1 MTIFLSIVLAV
12 VGYFVLMYIT
22 TNLIGMVVR
31 GFFRDANLEKMK
43 TDNNVSIFIKKHNRA
58 DDVTTIVFV
67 IISILFFYLLY
78 RYLNIWAVFAA
89 LLLTVGRIPDLLWE
103 IKHGQK
109 TTMENMRRGPI
120 DIATSIMDW
129 LALPVIWWSLYTLLI

>member
-1 MTIFLSIVLAV
+1 MTIILSIVLAV